1 MLKVLIVENDLMIAD
16 FVEDNLVTAG
26 YAVCGIATTVADA
39 IALGAQHNPDLGVF
53 DLRLDDG
60 ESGTVAASA
69 LRRHGKI
76 GVLYATASDIHP
88 LLRHAEGEGYIVKP
102 YTASELVAALGIVH
116 GVLHGRPAPTKLPP
130 KFRLLNVSI

>member
-16 FVEDNLVTAG
+16 IVEDNLVTAG

-60 ESGTVAASA
+60 EFGTVAASA

-76 GVLYATASDIHP
+76 GVLYATANSTHP
-88 LLRHAEGEGYIVKP
+88 LLRHAEGEGCIVKP
-102 YTASELVAALGIVH
+102 YTAAGMVAALGIVWEIMC
-116 GVLHGRPAPTKLPP
+116 GRPVPPTARSPDAAAWP
-130 KFRLLNVSI
+130 AG